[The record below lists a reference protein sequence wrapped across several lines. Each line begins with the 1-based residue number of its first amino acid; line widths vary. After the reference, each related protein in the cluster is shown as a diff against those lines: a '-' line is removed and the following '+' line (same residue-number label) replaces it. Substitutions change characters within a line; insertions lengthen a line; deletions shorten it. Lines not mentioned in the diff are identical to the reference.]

1 MSLEMRELRGD
12 DLFTLFAIVGK
23 LDIKDEFIKI
33 FEKNVEASQKVVPLD
48 HEAKKPT
55 KAEQTKIDKANAKA
69 EKEAEKRG
77 MEMMAG
83 MLQKVMIN
91 LKVVKH
97 EINELLAELTGEDV
111 AFIQGLGLKDYTKLL
126 VDFFKKPELGDFFS
140 SIASLL

>member
-1 MSLEMRELRGD
+1 M
-12 DLFTLFAIVGK
+12 K
-23 LDIKDEFIKI
+23 L
-33 FEKNVEASQKVVPLD
+33 
-48 HEAKKPT
+48 
-55 KAEQTKIDKANAKA
+55 KIDKANAKA
-69 EKEAEKRG
+69 EKEVEKRG

-97 EINELLAELTGEDV
+97 EINGLLAELTGEDV
-111 AFIQGLGLKDYTKLL
+111 ATIQGLGLKDYTKLL